1 MQLRQRSQEQHS
13 SSQLP
18 SSFAAPTLP
27 LHIHVLSAADAHMPL
42 IAAAQLRPQPA
53 PKHHQSNAA
62 MRTTEMLSHEI
73 QEAAGH
79 WAALQADVLLILGP
93 CSTLAGFPPWALQF
107 TQIYHLGLLARCKQV
122 QVQEAMHEFQSTQ
135 QRFGK

>member
-1 MQLRQRSQEQHS
+1 MQLRHRSQEQQTSSQHLS
-13 SSQLP
+13 SS
-18 SSFAAPTLP
+18 AAITMPF
-27 LHIHVLSAADAHMPL
+27 HIHVLSAADAHQPL
-42 IAAAQLRPQPA
+42 IAAAKLRSQPA
-53 PKHHQSNAA
+53 PEHHQGNAA
-62 MRTTEMLSHEI
+62 VRTTEMLSHEI

-79 WAALQADVLLILGP
+79 WAALQADVLLVLGP

-122 QVQEAMHEFQSTQ
+122 HVQEAMHDFQSTQ